1 MLNFSGMARSK
12 KSPSAPCITSSVS
25 RLKPLSANP
34 NGTKLAPP
42 NSSASPTKLFSTKSA
57 PSAWRTDDP
66 TRIVILSPPQADEG
80 SDLRGTGSQPV
91 LFPHSPMQ
99 RHNSSGPSLKCRL
112 AESRALHHLLQ
123 RLRPGK
129 FPHRLRQI
137 RIRIPAP
144 GNRASDS
151 RQNPRKIKSVE

>member
-57 PSAWRTDDP
+57 RSAWRTDDP

-91 LFPHSPMQ
+91 LFPHSPVQ
-99 RHNSSGPSLKCRL
+99 RHNSSSPPLKIHF
-112 AESRALHHLLQ
+112 AEAGTLHHLLQ

-129 FPHRLRQI
+129 FPHRLRQV
-137 RIRIPAP
+137 RIRCAAP
-144 GNRASDS
+144 RNHTSDS
-151 RQNPRKIKSVE
+151 R